1 MIVLD
6 TDHLSCLEWGS
17 EVSAV
22 LRNRL
27 VEAVD
32 QTIVVSIV
40 SYEEQMRGWMAFLA
54 KIPDITKQVDGYSRL
69 KKHLQ
74 LYCSVPLLDFPETAA
89 EKFVDLR
96 RLKIRI
102 GTMDLKIAASCLC
115 EDALLLTRNTVDY
128 SKVPGLRFEDWTW

>member
-27 VEAVD
+27 AEAVD

-74 LYCSVPLLDFPETAA
+74 LYC
-89 EKFVDLR
+89 
-96 RLKIRI
+96 
-102 GTMDLKIAASCLC
+102 
-115 EDALLLTRNTVDY
+115 
-128 SKVPGLRFEDWTW
+128 